1 VLLTLRY
8 PSVPQCDIAEAEAA
22 KDQMERLMRA
32 KDAETSERDTRLRSE
47 LKETEN
53 IVAQAALGKAT
64 LESELVTLKLQ
75 CVARRCA
82 SLRVLLISS

>member
-1 VLLTLRY
+1 M
-8 PSVPQCDIAEAEAA
+8 PQCDIAEAEAA

>member
-1 VLLTLRY
+1 MR
-8 PSVPQCDIAEAEAA
+8 PASAEEEDICTI
-22 KDQMERLMRA
+22 RV
-32 KDAETSERDTRLRSE
+32 TE